1 MFRQTKYKYTRHM
14 THDTGYNL
22 RPQIPSTS
30 SGNRIRELGYN
41 DPVGDVDP
49 QVMLLLEMT
58 GANCIGIVI
67 VRALMVF
74 LWIQRVVKIS

>member
-30 SGNRIRELGYN
+30 SGNRIRELGHK

-49 QVMLLLEMT
+49 QVMLILGMT
-58 GANCIGIVI
+58 GANYIGIVI
-67 VRALMVF
+67 VRVLTVF
-74 LWIQRVVKIS
+74 IVR